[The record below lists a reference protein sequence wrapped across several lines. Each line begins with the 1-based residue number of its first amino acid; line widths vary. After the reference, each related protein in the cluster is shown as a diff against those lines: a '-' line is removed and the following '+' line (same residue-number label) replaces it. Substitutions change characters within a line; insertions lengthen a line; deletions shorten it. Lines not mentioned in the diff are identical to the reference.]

1 MKCPYCLSDIDSE
14 AYVCKVCTKDLYLF
28 KPLIQKVSD
37 LEEKLSNVS
46 DREVLESRISEL
58 QEELIY
64 KKELEAEGIVGI
76 FLKISKFLF
85 LPLLILLMAHAV
97 IIVVYDLKLIYLR
110 LASILIPMPFA
121 FFIFQKKKNPV
132 FPWFL
137 GSLVLAFITV
147 IGMSAIT
154 SLVDKTPVMPQ
165 SMIEWK
171 EFIEYSLSITFS
183 FLTGIL
189 LGTISFFKRS
199 KHKIDI
205 NPMLKA
211 LLNLIVN
218 KKLSPEA
225 LQELLQKSIKYV
237 SLATTL
243 LSLYTGLRRFFE

>member
-121 FFIFQKKKNPV
+121 FFLFQKKKNPV

-147 IGMSAIT
+147 IGMSVIT

-189 LGTISFFKRS
+189 LGTISFYKRS

>member
-1 MKCPYCLSDIDSE
+1 
-14 AYVCKVCTKDLYLF
+14 
-28 KPLIQKVSD
+28 
-37 LEEKLSNVS
+37 
-46 DREVLESRISEL
+46 
-58 QEELIY
+58 
-64 KKELEAEGIVGI
+64 
-76 FLKISKFLF
+76 
-85 LPLLILLMAHAV
+85 MAHAV

-110 LASILIPMPFA
+110 LASILIPMTFA
-121 FFIFQKKKNPV
+121 FFLFQKKKNPV

-154 SLVDKTPVMPQ
+154 SLVDKTPVMPV

-205 NPMLKA
+205 NPILKA

-225 LQELLQKSIKYV
+225 LQELLQKFIKYV

>member
-1 MKCPYCLSDIDSE
+1 MKCPYCLSDIESE
-14 AYVCKVCTKDLYLF
+14 DYVCKVCTKDLYLF

-121 FFIFQKKKNPV
+121 FFLFQKKKNPV

>member
-121 FFIFQKKKNPV
+121 FFLFQKKKNPV

-225 LQELLQKSIKYV
+225 LQELLQKSIKYA

>member
-121 FFIFQKKKNPV
+121 FFLFQKKKNPV

-137 GSLVLAFITV
+137 GSLVFAFITV

>member
-121 FFIFQKKKNPV
+121 FFLFQKKKNPV

-211 LLNLIVN
+211 LLDLMVN

>member
-37 LEEKLSNVS
+37 LEEKLSNIS

-121 FFIFQKKKNPV
+121 FFLFQKKKNPV

>member
-64 KKELEAEGIVGI
+64 KKELESEGIVGI

-110 LASILIPMPFA
+110 LASILIPMTFA
-121 FFIFQKKKNPV
+121 FFLFQKKKNPV

-154 SLVDKTPVMPQ
+154 SLVDKTPVMPV

-205 NPMLKA
+205 NPILKA

-225 LQELLQKSIKYV
+225 LQELLQKFIKYV

>member
-121 FFIFQKKKNPV
+121 FFLFQKKKNPV

-183 FLTGIL
+183 FFTGIL

>member
-1 MKCPYCLSDIDSE
+1 MKCPYCLSDIESE

-64 KKELEAEGIVGI
+64 KKELEAEGIFGI
-76 FLKISKFLF
+76 FLKIFKFLF

-121 FFIFQKKKNPV
+121 FFLFQKKKNPV

>member
-64 KKELEAEGIVGI
+64 KKELEAEGIFGI
-76 FLKISKFLF
+76 FLKIFKFLF

-110 LASILIPMPFA
+110 LASILIPMTFA
-121 FFIFQKKKNPV
+121 FFLFQKKKNPV

-154 SLVDKTPVMPQ
+154 SLVDKTPVMPV

-205 NPMLKA
+205 NPILKA

>member
-1 MKCPYCLSDIDSE
+1 MKCPYCLSDIDSD

-121 FFIFQKKKNPV
+121 FFLFQKKKNPV

>member
-14 AYVCKVCTKDLYLF
+14 AYVCKICTKDLYLF

-46 DREVLESRISEL
+46 DREILESRISEL
-58 QEELIY
+58 QEELMY
-64 KKELEAEGIVGI
+64 KKELEAEGIFGI

-121 FFIFQKKKNPV
+121 FFLFQKKKNPV
-132 FPWFL
+132 LPWFL

-154 SLVDKTPVMPQ
+154 SLVDKTAVMPQ

-183 FLTGIL
+183 FLTGML

-211 LLNLIVN
+211 LINIIAN

>member
-1 MKCPYCLSDIDSE
+1 M
-14 AYVCKVCTKDLYLF
+14 
-28 KPLIQKVSD
+28 
-37 LEEKLSNVS
+37 
-46 DREVLESRISEL
+46 
-58 QEELIY
+58 IY

-121 FFIFQKKKNPV
+121 FFLFQKKKNPV

>member
-110 LASILIPMPFA
+110 LASII
-121 FFIFQKKKNPV
+121 N
-132 FPWFL
+132 
-137 GSLVLAFITV
+137 TN
-147 IGMSAIT
+147 AIC
-154 SLVDKTPVMPQ
+154 L
-165 SMIEWK
+165 
-171 EFIEYSLSITFS
+171 FS
-183 FLTGIL
+183 FSKKEKSCVPMVFRIIGI
-189 LGTISFFKRS
+189 GFYYCNWHECY
-199 KHKIDI
+199 HKF
-205 NPMLKA
+205 
-211 LLNLIVN
+211 
-218 KKLSPEA
+218 S
-225 LQELLQKSIKYV
+225 
-237 SLATTL
+237 
-243 LSLYTGLRRFFE
+243 G

>member
-121 FFIFQKKKNPV
+121 FFLFQKKKNPV

-154 SLVDKTPVMPQ
+154 SLVDKTPVTPQ

>member
-121 FFIFQKKKNPV
+121 FFLFQKKKNPV

-183 FLTGIL
+183 FFTGIL

-243 LSLYTGLRRFFE
+243 LSVYTGLRRFFE

>member
-64 KKELEAEGIVGI
+64 KKELEAEGIFGI

-110 LASILIPMPFA
+110 LASILIPMTFA
-121 FFIFQKKKNPV
+121 FFLFQKKKNPV

-154 SLVDKTPVMPQ
+154 SLVDKTPVMPV

-205 NPMLKA
+205 NPILKA

>member
-121 FFIFQKKKNPV
+121 FFLFQKKKNPV

-225 LQELLQKSIKYV
+225 LQELLQKSIKYA

-243 LSLYTGLRRFFE
+243 LSVYTGLRRFFE

>member
-64 KKELEAEGIVGI
+64 KKELEAEGIFGI

-110 LASILIPMPFA
+110 LTSILIPMTFA
-121 FFIFQKKKNPV
+121 FFLFQKKKNPV

-154 SLVDKTPVMPQ
+154 SLVDKTPVMPV

-205 NPMLKA
+205 NPILKA

-225 LQELLQKSIKYV
+225 LQELLQKFIKYV

>member
-121 FFIFQKKKNPV
+121 FFLFQKKKNPV

-225 LQELLQKSIKYV
+225 LQELLQKFIKYV

-243 LSLYTGLRRFFE
+243 LSVYTGLRRFFE

>member
-58 QEELIY
+58 QEEFIY

-76 FLKISKFLF
+76 LLKISKFLF

-121 FFIFQKKKNPV
+121 FFLFQKKKNPV